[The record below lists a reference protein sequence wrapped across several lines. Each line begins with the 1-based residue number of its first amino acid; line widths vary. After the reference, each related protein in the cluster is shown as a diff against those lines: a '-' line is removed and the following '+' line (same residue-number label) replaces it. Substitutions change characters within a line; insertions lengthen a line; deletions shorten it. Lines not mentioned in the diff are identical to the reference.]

1 MLVTLVDVA
10 KTFVGSRVR
19 QLRSERGFS
28 QAALAQMLE
37 ISPSYLNQIEHDV
50 RPLTVAVLLR
60 ITEVFG
66 VDATFF
72 ASQDDTRL
80 VAELREV
87 TMDRDLEV
95 ADIDLAEVADMVS
108 AHPGLA
114 RAMVN
119 LHRRYR
125 LTTTQLAA
133 ATEDRYSD
141 GSGSG
146 SITMPHEEVRDYFY
160 QRQNYL
166 HELDTAAEE
175 LTVRMR
181 MHRGD
186 LAGEL
191 ADRLT
196 IVHGVRIVK
205 RIDLGDTVL
214 HRYEP
219 ASKTLEISN
228 HLSTGQQVFKMA
240 AELAYLE
247 FGELIDT
254 MVDEGKFTS
263 DESRTLARLG
273 LANYFAAATVL
284 PYRQF
289 HDVAENFRYDIERLS
304 AFYSVSYE
312 TIGHRLSTLQRPSMR
327 GVPFSFVRVDR
338 AGNMSKRQSATGFHF
353 SSSGGTCP
361 LWNVYETF
369 ANPGKILVQIAQ
381 MPDGRN
387 YMWVARTV
395 ERRAS
400 RFGQPGKTFA
410 IGLGCELRHAHR
422 LVYSEGLDLSGD
434 DATPIGAGC
443 RVCERDNCPAARVS
457 RAGPRSGPQRAP
469 QHGVALP
476 GQAAVSVP
484 ARIPSTGSLRELGL
498 INWAFCEAGRPPC
511 PDFASAPVH
520 HAWHTQAAA
529 MDLATVR
536 RRICCTSASSRAR
549 TPNWSSC
556 VSGICATAST
566 NCSST
571 AGWPRCAAS
580 SSELQA
586 KIFEGPD
593 AEGLTDRQR
602 ALITATDEFV
612 ITRSVSPE
620 TWAALSGHLDR
631 SQLIEFCT
639 LAGQYDALAA
649 TLATLKIPLDFPD

>member
-1 MLVTLVDVA
+1 
-10 KTFVGSRVR
+10 
-19 QLRSERGFS
+19 
-28 QAALAQMLE
+28 MLE

-87 TMDRDLEV
+87 TMDRDL
-95 ADIDLAEVADMVS
+95 DIDVDLAEVADIVS
-108 AHPGLA
+108 AHPTLA

-166 HELDTAAEE
+166 HELDTAAED

-186 LAGEL
+186 LAGDL
-191 ADRLT
+191 ADRLS
-196 IVHGVRIVK
+196 IVHGVHIVK

-214 HRYEP
+214 HRYDP

-228 HLSTGQQVFKMA
+228 HLSSGQQVFKLA

-247 FGELIDT
+247 FGELIDA

-289 HDVAENFRYDIERLS
+289 HDVAENFRYDVERLS

-312 TIGHRLSTLQRPSMR
+312 TIAHRLSTLQRPSMR

-369 ANPGKILVQIAQ
+369 ANPGKILVQIAE

-400 RFGQPGKTFA
+400 RYGQPGKTFA
-410 IGLGCELRHAHR
+410 IGLGCELRHAQR

-434 DATPIGAGC
+434 NATPIGAGLPGL
-443 RVCERDNCPAARVS
+443 RARQLPAAGVP
-457 RAGPRSGPQRAP
+457 RAGPRAGPRRAP
-469 QHGVALP
+469 QHGLALP
-476 GQAAVSVP
+476 GEAAVSVP
-484 ARIPSTGSLRELGL
+484 ARIPARRHSANSAP
-498 INWAFCEAGRPPC
+498 INWAIAKLGARRIRAPEISPVHRAWLSTSCCSWRGCRSPAICSVRRQALAQGRRTGDPAGGTPPRLRVRTPAASPAGPQPRHRSRAAGQDLRGPRRRGTHRSSARADHRHRRVRHHPVDVARDAGRRC
-511 PDFASAPVH
+511 
-520 HAWHTQAAA
+520 
-529 MDLATVR
+529 
-536 RRICCTSASSRAR
+536 RA
-549 TPNWSSC
+549 
-556 VSGICATAST
+556 I
-566 NCSST
+566 
-571 AGWPRCAAS
+571 
-580 SSELQA
+580 
-586 KIFEGPD
+586 
-593 AEGLTDRQR
+593 
-602 ALITATDEFV
+602 
-612 ITRSVSPE
+612 
-620 TWAALSGHLDR
+620 
-631 SQLIEFCT
+631 
-639 LAGQYDALAA
+639 
-649 TLATLKIPLDFPD
+649 

>member
-1 MLVTLVDVA
+1 MLSDVA

-28 QAALAQMLE
+28 QAALAQMLD

-60 ITEVFG
+60 ITEAFG

-87 TMDRDLEV
+87 TTDRDLG
-95 ADIDLAEVADMVS
+95 IDVDPAEIAEVVH
-108 AHPGLA
+108 AHPSLA

-119 LHRRYR
+119 LHRRYH
-125 LTTTQLAA
+125 LATTQLAA
-133 ATEDRYSD
+133 ATEDRFSD

-166 HELDTAAEE
+166 HELDSAAED
-175 LTVRMR
+175 LTIDLR

-186 LAGEL
+186 LARDL
-191 ADRLT
+191 ADRLKA
-196 IVHGVRIVK
+196 VHGVHIVA
-205 RIDLGDTVL
+205 RSDLGDTVL
-214 HRYEP
+214 HRYDP
-219 ASKTLEISN
+219 ATRRLEMAS
-228 HLSTGQQVFKMA
+228 HLSSGQQVFKMA

-247 FGELIDT
+247 FGGLIDKL
-254 MVDEGKFTS
+254 VEEGKFTS
-263 DESRTLARLG
+263 EESTRLARLG

-284 PYRQF
+284 PYGQF
-289 HDVAENFRYDIERLS
+289 HEVAEKFRYDVERLS

-312 TIGHRLSTLQRPSMR
+312 TIAHRLSTLQRPSMR

-381 MPDGRN
+381 MPDGRS
-387 YMWVARTV
+387 YLWVARTV

-400 RFGQPGKTFA
+400 RYGQPGKTFA

-434 DATPIGAGC
+434 IATPIGAGC
-443 RVCERDNCPAARVS
+443 RVCERDNCP
-457 RAGPRSGPQRAP
+457 QRAFP
-469 QHGVALP
+469 AL
-476 GQAAVSVP
+476 G
-484 ARIPSTGSLRELGL
+484 
-498 INWAFCEAGRPPC
+498 
-511 PDFASAPVH
+511 
-520 HAWHTQAAA
+520 
-529 MDLATVR
+529 
-536 RRICCTSASSRAR
+536 
-549 TPNWSSC
+549 
-556 VSGICATAST
+556 
-566 NCSST
+566 
-571 AGWPRCAAS
+571 
-580 SSELQA
+580 
-586 KIFEGPD
+586 
-593 AEGLTDRQR
+593 R
-602 ALITATDEFV
+602 ALDIDEH
-612 ITRSVSPE
+612 RSTVSPY
-620 TWAALSGHLDR
+620 LVRQS
-631 SQLIEFCT
+631 
-639 LAGQYDALAA
+639 
-649 TLATLKIPLDFPD
+649 

>member
-1 MLVTLVDVA
+1 MP

-87 TMDRDLEV
+87 MFDRDLDAEVDPTEV
-95 ADIDLAEVADMVS
+95 AEMVS
-108 AHPGLA
+108 GHPAIA
-114 RAMVN
+114 RAVVN
-119 LHRRYR
+119 LYRRYR
-125 LTTTQLAA
+125 ITTAQLAE
-133 ATEDRYSD
+133 ATEDRFSD

-166 HELDTAAEE
+166 HELDTAAED

-191 ADRLT
+191 SRRLT
-196 IVHGVRIVK
+196 EVHGVHIIK

-214 HRYEP
+214 HRYHP
-219 ASKTLEISN
+219 GSKMLEIST
-228 HLSTGQQVFKMA
+228 HLSSGQQVFRMA

-247 FGELIDT
+247 FGDLIDT
-254 MVDEGKFTS
+254 MVTDGKFTS
-263 DESRTLARLG
+263 DESRRLARLG
-273 LANYFAAATVL
+273 LANYFAAAAVL

-289 HDVAENFRYDIERLS
+289 HDVSENFGYDIERLS
-304 AFYSVSYE
+304 AFYQVSYE
-312 TIGHRLSTLQRPSMR
+312 TVCHRLSTLQRPSMR
-327 GVPFSFVRVDR
+327 GVPFSFVRVDK

-369 ANPGKILVQIAQ
+369 SNPGKILVQIAQ

-395 ERRAS
+395 ERRAH
-400 RFGQPGKTFA
+400 RYGQPGKTFA
-410 IGLGCELRHAHR
+410 IGLGCEVRHGNR
-422 LVYSEGLDLSGD
+422 LVYSLGLDLSSD
-434 DATPIGAGC
+434 SATPIGAGC
-443 RVCERDNCPAARVS
+443 RVCERDSC
-457 RAGPRSGPQRAP
+457 PQRAFP
-469 QHGVALP
+469 AL
-476 GQAAVSVP
+476 G
-484 ARIPSTGSLRELGL
+484 
-498 INWAFCEAGRPPC
+498 
-511 PDFASAPVH
+511 
-520 HAWHTQAAA
+520 
-529 MDLATVR
+529 
-536 RRICCTSASSRAR
+536 
-549 TPNWSSC
+549 
-556 VSGICATAST
+556 
-566 NCSST
+566 
-571 AGWPRCAAS
+571 
-580 SSELQA
+580 
-586 KIFEGPD
+586 
-593 AEGLTDRQR
+593 R
-602 ALITATDEFV
+602 ALDIDEH
-612 ITRSVSPE
+612 RSTVSPYLVKE
-620 TWAALSGHLDR
+620 T
-631 SQLIEFCT
+631 
-639 LAGQYDALAA
+639 
-649 TLATLKIPLDFPD
+649 P